1 MPVWLNL
8 CRYHDKPLNHNI
20 MYKKIL
26 AGLGGAIALNLLH
39 ETIRKNFD
47 NVPEINKV
55 GEEALNKTLAKADAE
70 ITDHDKLYA
79 ATLAGDIIGNGM
91 YYATTAT
98 TGFNIASGLAMGI
111 GAITLPQ
118 KIGLDENP
126 VAEST
131 QKKVMTV
138 AYYLFG
144 AIVTKFIYDKIK

>member
-1 MPVWLNL
+1 
-8 CRYHDKPLNHNI
+8 
-20 MYKKIL
+20 MYKKII
-26 AGLGGAIALNLLH
+26 AGLGGALALSLLH

-55 GEEALNKTLAKADAE
+55 GEEALNKVLDKADMK
-70 ITDHDKLYA
+70 ITNHDQLYA
-79 ATLAGDIIGNGM
+79 ATLAGDVIGNGM

-98 TGFNIASGLAMGI
+98 SGFNIASGLAMGL
-111 GAITLPQ
+111 GALALPG
-118 KIGLDENP
+118 KVGLDEDP
-126 VAEST
+126 VAETT

>member
-1 MPVWLNL
+1 
-8 CRYHDKPLNHNI
+8 
-20 MYKKIL
+20 MYKKII
-26 AGLGGAIALNLLH
+26 AGLGGALALSLLH

-55 GEEALNKTLAKADAE
+55 GEEALNKVLDKADMK
-70 ITDHDKLYA
+70 ITNHDQLYA
-79 ATLAGDIIGNGM
+79 ATLVGDVIGNGM

-98 TGFNIASGLAMGI
+98 SGFNIASGLAMGL
-111 GAITLPQ
+111 GALALPG
-118 KIGLDENP
+118 KVGLDENP
-126 VAEST
+126 VAETT

>member
-1 MPVWLNL
+1 
-8 CRYHDKPLNHNI
+8 
-20 MYKKIL
+20 MYKKII
-26 AGLGGAIALNLLH
+26 AGLGGALALSLLH

-55 GEEALNKTLAKADAE
+55 GEEALNKVLDKADMK
-70 ITDHDKLYA
+70 ITNHDQLYA
-79 ATLAGDIIGNGM
+79 ATLAGDVIGNGM

-98 TGFNIASGLAMGI
+98 SGFNIASGLAMGL
-111 GAITLPQ
+111 GALALPG
-118 KIGLDENP
+118 KVGLDENP
-126 VAEST
+126 VAETT

>member
-1 MPVWLNL
+1 
-8 CRYHDKPLNHNI
+8 

-39 ETIRKNFD
+39 ETIRKNFN

-55 GEEALNKTLAKADAE
+55 GEEALNKALDKVDMK
-70 ITDHDKLYA
+70 ITDHDQLYA
-79 ATLAGDIIGNGM
+79 ATLAGDIISNGM

-98 TGFNIASGLAMGI
+98 SGFNVASGIMMGV
-111 GAITLPQ
+111 GAVVLPQ
-118 KIGLDENP
+118 KMGLDDKP
-126 VAEST
+126 VAET
-131 QKKVMTV
+131 TEKKVMTV

>member
-1 MPVWLNL
+1 
-8 CRYHDKPLNHNI
+8 
-20 MYKKIL
+20 MYKKII
-26 AGLGGAIALNLLH
+26 AGLGGALALSLLH

-55 GEEALNKTLAKADAE
+55 GEEALNKALDKADMK
-70 ITDHDKLYA
+70 ITNHDQLYA
-79 ATLAGDIIGNGM
+79 ATLAGDVIGNGI

-98 TGFNIASGLAMGI
+98 SGFNIASGLAMGL
-111 GAITLPQ
+111 GALALPG
-118 KIGLDENP
+118 KVGLDEDP
-126 VAEST
+126 VAETT

>member
-1 MPVWLNL
+1 
-8 CRYHDKPLNHNI
+8 

-47 NVPEINKV
+47 NVPEVNKV
-55 GEEALNKTLAKADAE
+55 GEEALNKALDKVDMK
-70 ITDHDKLYA
+70 ITDQDRLYT
-79 ATLAGDIIGNGM
+79 ATLAGDVISNGI

-98 TGFNIASGLAMGI
+98 SSFNIASGVAAGI
-111 GAITLPQ
+111 GAVFLPQ
-118 KIGLDENP
+118 QMGLDDTP
-126 VAEST
+126 VAENN

-144 AIVTKFIYDKIK
+144 AIVTKLIYDKIK

>member
-1 MPVWLNL
+1 
-8 CRYHDKPLNHNI
+8 
-20 MYKKIL
+20 MYKKII
-26 AGLGGAIALNLLH
+26 AGLGGALALSLLH

-55 GEEALNKTLAKADAE
+55 GEEALNKALDKADMK
-70 ITDHDKLYA
+70 ITSHDQLYA
-79 ATLAGDIIGNGM
+79 ATLAGDVIGNGM

-98 TGFNIASGLAMGI
+98 SGFNIASGLAMGL
-111 GAITLPQ
+111 GALALPG
-118 KIGLDENP
+118 KVGLDEDP
-126 VAEST
+126 VAETT